1 MKTLKSF
8 FQFFTVNPGCILKR
22 HFYVIIR
29 KLRFSDNNP
38 SIREDFSLKMK
49 LKSPMLVVI
58 CLLLC
63 TVLVHAQ
70 TPFEKYFPGTGESVS
85 VQPIPSGGYIGAV
98 NFYFGGKFW
107 LFRMNEQ
114 GDTLWTKTFQSGG
127 DVIDRWAI
135 RVAVVADGGF
145 FILCG
150 NSMLAYSCQFN
161 SVMKTDAQ
169 GDSIWSVIISSTELW
184 SGAGFE
190 DLIATPV
197 DGGCVAVGHGSAG
210 GDPRILKISSAGAI
224 SWETVIEAFIYTYFS
239 SVCLT
244 SDSGYIATGLNHN
257 NSTGINNLLV
267 AKFNSNGDS
276 LWYKTFYSGLFDS
289 GDSIKAEGFSAAP
302 TLDGGCMLAG
312 YVTEPGI
319 YGSYALLMRLNA
331 SGDVLW
337 TKRYFHPENIFQKN
351 VAYKLVRLPF
361 NEYLMYLKRNGG
373 SSAIGTL
380 LKLNLSGD
388 SLWSQVGYD
397 YRIMMN
403 TVDEEGGILFTG
415 YVTEDVAVFIRTTMG
430 GLYVSPQPS
439 LPINNSI
446 NVSLNPNLVWGSP
459 HFVNSSSVQVAT
471 DIAFTDIVFASTNV
485 TANTLQVTQLSP
497 ITKYFWR
504 VQSFGKEGGPT
515 QWSEVWNFTTQV
527 SVSVEDNSD
536 MPVSFSLEQNYPN
549 PFNPATKIKYTIPS
563 NVKREMSKVELKIY
577 DVLGSEIATLVNEE
591 KPAGFYEVKFD
602 ASNLVSG
609 FYFYRLQ
616 TGSFVETKKMM
627 LVK

>member
-1 MKTLKSF
+1 
-8 FQFFTVNPGCILKR
+8 
-22 HFYVIIR
+22 
-29 KLRFSDNNP
+29 
-38 SIREDFSLKMK
+38 
-49 LKSPMLVVI
+49 
-58 CLLLC
+58 
-63 TVLVHAQ
+63 VHAQ
-70 TPFEKYFPGTGESVS
+70 TPFEKYFPGFGKSVS
-85 VQPIPSGGYIGAV
+85 VHPIPSGGYIGVV
-98 NFYFGGKFW
+98 NYYFGGKFW

-135 RVAVVADGGF
+135 RVAVASDGGF

-150 NSMLAYSCQFN
+150 NSLLAYSCQFN

-257 NSTGINNLLV
+257 NSTGLKNLLV
-267 AKFNSNGDS
+267 AKFNNNGDS

-289 GDSIKAEGFSAAP
+289 GDSIKAEGFSVAP
-302 TLDGGCMLAG
+302 TFDGGCMLAG
-312 YVTEPGI
+312 EVTEPGI
-319 YGSYALLMRLNA
+319 WGSYALLMRLNA

-337 TKRYFHPENIFQKN
+337 TKKYFHPDNLWQRN
-351 VAYKLVRLPF
+351 LAYKLVQLPF
-361 NEYLMYLKRNGG
+361 NEYLMYLKRNVG
-373 SSAIGTL
+373 STSAAGTL
-380 LKLNLSGD
+380 IKLSLSGD

-397 YRIMMN
+397 YRLMLN
-403 TVDEEGGILFTG
+403 TVDEQGGILFTG
-415 YVTEDVAVFIRTTMG
+415 YVTADIAVFIRTTMG
-430 GLYVSPQPS
+430 GLYVSPQLS

-515 QWSEVWNFTTQV
+515 LWSEVWNFTTQV
-527 SVSVEDNSD
+527 AVSVEDNSD
-536 MPVSFSLEQNYPN
+536 MSVSFSLEQNYPN
-549 PFNPATKIKYTIPS
+549 PFNPTTRIAYAIPLLGGDEGLS
-563 NVKREMSKVELKIY
+563 VSGGGGFVTLKVFDI
-577 DVLGSEIATLVNEE
+577 LGNEIATLVNEE
-591 KPAGFYEVKFD
+591 KESGYHSIDFS
-602 ASNLVSG
+602 ASDLPSG
-609 FYFYRLQ
+609 VYFYQLR
-616 TGSFVETKKMM
+616 TGSFIQTKQM
-627 LVK
+627 LLLK